1 MLATANAVDAM
12 MRVIAGEARGSHLKT
27 PKGVSTR
34 PTSDLVR
41 GAIFNTLGSLAV
53 DRSRVLDLY
62 AGSGALGI
70 EALSRGAGWADF
82 VEHDERCCVIIKE
95 NLDHTGLAG
104 RAHVYCLKVPKA
116 LSILSSRYGLVLL
129 DPPYEDLSLLPTLE
143 RLTSSALVGPGSTL
157 VIEHSRRTPLPENLG
172 DFAPV
177 KEIRHGDTCVSV
189 YQSKSRRLES

>member
-1 MLATANAVDAM
+1 M
-12 MRVIAGEARGSHLKT
+12 IGGEAKGRHLKT
-27 PKGVSTR
+27 PKGVTTR

-41 GAIFNTLGSLAV
+41 GAIFNTLQSLEV
-53 DRSRVLDLY
+53 DWSRVLDLY

-82 VEHDERCCVIIKE
+82 VEHDERCCAVLRE

-104 RAHVYCLKVPKA
+104 RGHVYCVKVPKA
-116 LSILSSRYGLVLL
+116 LSILKDEYGLVLL
-129 DPPYEDLSLLPTLE
+129 DPPYEDPSLLPTLE
-143 RLTSSALVGPGSTL
+143 KLTSSALVGASSTV
-157 VIEHSRRTPLPENLG
+157 VIEHSRRTPLPSSFS
-172 DFAPV
+172 DFALV